1 MSDKLSK
8 MLKHSRLIFFLLFAI
23 LKKENCF
30 ESGGDPMDIAAMSL
44 SLSACSTNTN
54 ISIAMMSKV
63 LDTVEVA
70 GEALTEM
77 IESVPTP
84 GLGERIDILA

>member
-1 MSDKLSK
+1 
-8 MLKHSRLIFFLLFAI
+8 MLHHSLLFFFLLFGI
-23 LKKENCF
+23 LKLENFF
-30 ESGGDPMDIAAMSL
+30 ERGGDPLDIAAMSL

>member
-1 MSDKLSK
+1 
-8 MLKHSRLIFFLLFAI
+8 
-23 LKKENCF
+23 
-30 ESGGDPMDIAAMSL
+30 MDVAAMSL
-44 SLSACSTNTN
+44 SLSECATNTN
-54 ISIAMMSKV
+54 ISLAMMSKV

-84 GLGERIDILA
+84 GLGEHIDVLA

>member
-1 MSDKLSK
+1 
-8 MLKHSRLIFFLLFAI
+8 
-23 LKKENCF
+23 
-30 ESGGDPMDIAAMSL
+30 MDIAAMSL

-54 ISIAMMSKV
+54 ISIAMMSKI